1 MIQTILK
8 FIWNLRPKSQK
19 ELREEWLASSHDLV
33 ELERRQ
39 KQLLYGQVNPNLKGW
54 I

>member
-19 ELREEWLASSHDLV
+19 ELREEWLACSHDLV

-39 KQLLYGQVNPNLKGW
+39 KQLINPNLKGW

>member
-1 MIQTILK
+1 MSWLVNL
-8 FIWNLRPKSQK
+8 WNWIRPKSRQEMVDK
-19 ELREEWLASSHDLV
+19 WLGSSNDLV

-39 KQLLYGQVNPNLKGW
+39 QQLINPNLKGW